1 MSDGLRSGAKYL
13 HGEEYAFNRD
23 FFALIDHQRGLRT
36 SRKLLELRAEQ
47 LKKLKKKSQYK
58 VWERKWDDQK
68 GWVYTKTTKSMPL
81 IEYIDIRTQETLRRL
96 TKTDEKYFAKRGIV
110 KSDIIEQFCSMLDT
124 IMSFN
129 PKYGYGHSKAYW
141 KYTGMKEAE
150 YLAHA
155 FENAF
160 SGNPIFKK
168 YLPEIYEEMVDY
180 IKQLK

>member
-1 MSDGLRSGAKYL
+1 
-13 HGEEYAFNRD
+13 
-23 FFALIDHQRGLRT
+23 
-36 SRKLLELRAEQ
+36 
-47 LKKLKKKSQYK
+47 
-58 VWERKWDDQK
+58 
-68 GWVYTKTTKSMPL
+68 MPL

-96 TKTDEKYFAKRGIV
+96 TKTYEKYFAKRGIV

-141 KYTGMKEAE
+141 KHPGMKEAE

-155 FENAF
+155 FENTF